1 MPLTCCFVSYPPN
14 TVLHN
19 AYRASNLAT
28 SKDDFWGEGY
38 RRMKVD
44 ALALG
49 DLASL
54 LPSWARSLR
63 AENKSPKTIT
73 SYTSGGQQLYDFLAS
88 QGMPTQVS
96 AIRRE
101 HIEAFLESVLARW
114 RASTAATRYR
124 DLQQLFRWLVDEGEI
139 PESPMA
145 RMRPPK
151 LDENPVPIISDSD
164 LSSLFKACGGSKFED
179 RRDTAIFRLFLNT
192 GGRLAEI
199 ANLTMEEVDLDRREL
214 YVMGKG
220 RKARP
225 LPLGPKAVKDL
236 DRYLRMRARH
246 RHAESQWLWL
256 SPQGRLTQS
265 GIAQMMRRRSKQA
278 GITQIHPHQFRHT
291 FSHKWLAGGGT
302 EHDLAKLN
310 GWSSL
315 QMVGRYAASAA
326 TERAQAAHR
335 RLSPGDEI

>member
-1 MPLTCCFVSYPPN
+1 
-14 TVLHN
+14 
-19 AYRASNLAT
+19 
-28 SKDDFWGEGY
+28 
-38 RRMKVD
+38 MKVD

-73 SYTSGGQQLYDFLAS
+73 SYTSGGKKLYDFLLS
-88 QGMPTQVS
+88 QGMPTQVT

-101 HIEAFLESVLARW
+101 HVEAFIESVLDQW

-139 PESPMA
+139 TESPMA
-145 RMRPPK
+145 RMKPPK
-151 LDENPVPIISDSD
+151 LDQDAVPVIPDAD
-164 LSSLFKACGGSKFED
+164 LTALFKACGGSTFED
-179 RRDTAIFRLFLNT
+179 RRDTALFRLFLNT

-199 ANLTMEEVDLDRREL
+199 VNLSLEEVDLDRREL

-220 RKARP
+220 RRGRP

-246 RHAESQWLWL
+246 KHSDSPWLWL
-256 SPQGRLTQS
+256 GPQGRLTES
-265 GIAQMMRRRSKQA
+265 GVAQMMRRRSRQA
-278 GITQIHPHQFRHT
+278 KIPKIHPHQFRHT